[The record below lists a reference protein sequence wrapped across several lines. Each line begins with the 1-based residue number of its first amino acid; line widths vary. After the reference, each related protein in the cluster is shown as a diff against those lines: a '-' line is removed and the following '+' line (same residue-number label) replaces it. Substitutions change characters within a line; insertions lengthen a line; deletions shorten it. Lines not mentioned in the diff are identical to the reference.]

1 MLTYAK
7 KNICRFYAR
16 YKAPKT
22 YPDKISLNISDL
34 LSKPIALNIAIIDDE
49 EFVYKDAILSK
60 GHKITQYDSYFTK
73 KPRKDNLIPIDLS
86 KFDIILCDING
97 VDAGVYSGSDGLS
110 VMSDIREKH
119 PLHVIAAYTG
129 SPGSIYKRESFKTDM
144 LDKIFSRDWEV
155 DDFLLNLQRLT
166 DIFIKPKDRWNFIKK
181 RLNYLGVDE
190 EKIDKV
196 RIVFSENILYGK
208 MLNEKFKFSP
218 EESYITVSDSEN
230 RINIS
235 DLTNYGITAVKIGSL
250 LKPVFTGTP

>member
-1 MLTYAK
+1 MLTFAK
-7 KNICRFYAR
+7 KKFCRIYAR
-16 YKAPKT
+16 LKAPKT
-22 YPDKISLNISDL
+22 YPDKLSLNISDF
-34 LSKPIALNIAIIDDE
+34 LSKPVSLNIAIIDDE

-60 GHKITQYDSYFTK
+60 GHKVTQYESYFIK
-73 KPRKDNLIPIDLS
+73 KPRRDNLTPIDLS
-86 KFDIILCDING
+86 KYDIILCDING

-110 VMSDIREKH
+110 VMSDIREKY

-129 SPGSIYKRESFKTDM
+129 SPGSIYKRESFKTDL

-181 RLNYLGVDE
+181 RLCYLGVDE

-218 EESYITVSDSEN
+218 EESYAAVSDSEN

-235 DLTNYGITAVKIGSL
+235 ELTNYGITAIKIGSL
-250 LKPVFTGTP
+250 LKPAFTGTP